1 MDTGE
6 TVQFCGRGG
15 GGGCRNAGSWVVEI
29 GGGGVGGE
37 GAGAFP
43 ARSGSLERLGGEGA
57 GGSGPA
63 LAAFEYSLN
72 TYKKG

>member
-1 MDTGE
+1 MGA
-6 TVQFCGRGG
+6 V

-29 GGGGVGGE
+29 GVGGE

-57 GGSGPA
+57 GGSGRA